1 MFLLL
6 RSWEVKGR
14 RGKNDWFLSRRRFVS
29 EFTREISMSDVAVFL
44 LHWRGK
50 NDWFHHEVASLANL
64 RERLLWIV
72 LADSRIGRFF
82 SFGGNLSSF
91 RASMLLRNEWKC
103 TWSDFFLRALPFVLK
118 QPIRIVLHAWP
129 AWEQKIM
136 KRLSASSRNRSLCV
150 RNFLVYQQRRYWFTI
165 IVPIR

>member
-1 MFLLL
+1 MTGFYH
-6 RSWEVKGR
+6 
-14 RGKNDWFLSRRRFVS
+14 
-29 EFTREISMSDVAVFL
+29 DVAL
-44 LHWRGK
+44 
-50 NDWFHHEVASLANL
+50 LANL

-103 TWSDFFLRALPFVLK
+103 TWSDFFRALPFVLK

-136 KRLSASSRNRSLCV
+136 KRLSASSRSRSLCV
-150 RNFLVYQQRRYWFTI
+150 REIFFALMYQQRRNWFTI
-165 IVPIR
+165 IGTHSLVLLRVTLFNPRFVSYRLYVLNVTGV